1 MSIQSFVFTGYEC
14 FQYHHH
20 CRISPSHPSLYQK
33 DLCIFIHSDEHDYT
47 SLYSM
52 TQPPGKPIERIE
64 TADERHP
71 FTFSS
76 HIPSIKSTKQDVE
89 KDGLVAQQGLR
100 TAALPNPQS
109 TEDILDQ
116 DQCHSEHLKK
126 FLQGSPSKPSL
137 SFSSNLFR
145 DLYVPVDELDLGSC
159 PEKDLQEH
167 LHEVQT
173 RRNRNPF
180 RQWLPLV
187 HTRTARDEGL
197 SFPPELNQLW
207 AQLNRELEV
216 DKPVLTD
223 AAAELEL
230 TTQQTRIRPFQYS
243 CLAPV
248 SPPLSPVSDDAEPFV
263 PDKDVAVIDLSSDP
277 STPGRSA
284 IEAIE
289 RDLDSDPVVSSTFM
303 TSPST
308 GDLPGLIQTCHS
320 VAQEAKVEAP
330 VVHFSS
336 DAPSEG
342 NVLADIRL
350 PLISDPGETAPNLLE
365 EKGQF
370 EDAFETLLEDRRYY
384 ANQLVNQ
391 ERFDPVD
398 STCRIPVPLLDFD
411 IPPPEWA
418 IGHLTAK
425 MHFTFLRRSASG
437 SFVLPQVPRDPRSEI
452 LLRWAFFPT
461 HKGSPML
468 KDELAIPDDTLARY
482 LSVEG
487 TSHLSSRDF
496 VSVQQDLQV
505 FSLQEDEE
513 IEETS
518 LEDDEAD
525 EEPPTNTQEAQSL
538 TAMSSVH
545 DNVPNNFESRLST
558 NLNPPVRRKL
568 DDDALRLLPK
578 SYDTSATSILL
589 HNFMELRGIKRPRL
603 NTQPPAASQPRGV
616 LSSKL
621 AKEPPDG
628 NDLEAIPSEVA
639 KQMPPAPAPHVELP
653 PEKASIII
661 SVELPR
667 QILRRIESSW
677 TPEKLIDVDHSRHNT
692 QNWRPGASRP
702 EEVPSPLSFEADIS
716 LSPSTGI
723 IITNILKVRQR
734 PLPGSQLLPPL
745 RERIQKVS
753 QKYETLIV
761 LVSESNPQGE
771 VIGTLAPSD
780 TAAYADFVSFAAAL
794 DGDVDVQFV
803 PGATRTMGSWV
814 LAYLCRQSSQCVA
827 LSRFLSSEE
836 TPWELLL
843 RRAGMNVFAAKVL
856 SRTLFEQAGQSGL
869 AAFLNMPVRERVTRY
884 GALLGGGKVLLMTG
898 KILDRTWGD

>member
-1 MSIQSFVFTGYEC
+1 
-14 FQYHHH
+14 
-20 CRISPSHPSLYQK
+20 
-33 DLCIFIHSDEHDYT
+33 
-47 SLYSM
+47 M
-52 TQPPGKPIERIE
+52 TQPLGKPIERIE
-64 TADERHP
+64 TADEYGRREKCFTNHRRHP

-76 HIPSIKSTKQDVE
+76 HIPGIKSTKQDVE

-116 DQCHSEHLKK
+116 DQCHSEHLER
-126 FLQGSPSKPSL
+126 FLQESPLEPSL
-137 SFSSNLFR
+137 AFSSNAFK

-159 PEKDLQEH
+159 PEKDLQEY
-167 LHEVQT
+167 LQEVRT
-173 RRNRNPF
+173 RRNRNPSEE
-180 RQWLPLV
+180 WLPLI
-187 HTRTARDEGL
+187 HTRTVRDEGL
-197 SFPPELNQLW
+197 SFPPEMNRLW
-207 AQLNRELEV
+207 AQLNGELEV
-216 DKPVLTD
+216 DKPVLSD
-223 AAAELEL
+223 AAAELVGEL
-230 TTQQTRIRPFQYS
+230 SKSLSRLACKELSTQQTKIRPFQYS
-243 CLAPV
+243 CVDFV

-263 PDKDVAVIDLSSDP
+263 PDGDVAVIDLSSDP

-308 GDLPGLIQTCHS
+308 GDLPGLIQTSHS

-330 VVHFSS
+330 VVQFSS
-336 DAPSEG
+336 DAPSER
-342 NVLADIRL
+342 NALADIRL
-350 PLISDPGETAPNLLE
+350 PLIGDADETAINLLE

-391 ERFDPVD
+391 ERFHPVD
-398 STCRIPVPLLDFD
+398 SMCRIPAPLLNFD

-425 MHFTFLRRSASG
+425 MHFTFLRRSISG
-437 SFVLPQVPRDPRSEI
+437 PFELPQMPRDPRSEI
-452 LLRWAFFPT
+452 TLRWAFLPT
-461 HKGSPML
+461 QKGSTAL
-468 KDELAIPDDTLARY
+468 KDELSISDNLLAKY
-482 LSVEG
+482 LSAEE
-487 TSHLSSRDF
+487 TPHLSSRDF
-496 VSVQQDLQV
+496 VSVQQGLQV
-505 FSLQEDEE
+505 FRLQDEEE

-545 DNVPNNFESRLST
+545 DNVPNNPESRLST

-578 SYDTSATSILL
+578 LYDTSATSILL

-621 AKEPPDG
+621 AKGPPDG
-628 NDLEAIPSEVA
+628 NNPEAILSEVTE
-639 KQMPPAPAPHVELP
+639 QMPPAPAPQFELP
-653 PEKASIII
+653 SEKASIII
-661 SVELPR
+661 SVDLPR

-677 TPEKLIDVDHSRHNT
+677 TPEKLIDVDHSRHNI

-702 EEVPSPLSFEADIS
+702 EEVTSPLSFEADIS

-723 IITNILKVRQR
+723 ITTNILKVRQR

-771 VIGTLAPSD
+771 VMATLAPSD
-780 TAAYADFVSFAAAL
+780 TAAYADFVSFAMAL
-794 DGDVDVQFV
+794 GGDVNVQFV
-803 PGATRTMGSWV
+803 PGATDTMGSWV

-869 AAFLNMPVRERVTRY
+869 AAFLNMPGRERVTRY
-884 GALLGGGKVLLMTG
+884 GALLGGEKLLLMTG